1 MKYTCVKFRKD
12 RDGTIVAFE
21 NCGCEAQVNTFRP
34 CHTHRGDGHQAARLK
49 AEARYHSIQNAVG
62 PRSCAYTNNATPMRS
77 GINPTR

>member
-1 MKYTCVKFRKD
+1 MKYSCVKFRKD

-34 CHTHRGDGHQAARLK
+34 CHVHRGDAHQAARLK
-49 AEARYHSIQNAVG
+49 AEARYHSIQNTVG
-62 PRSCAYTNNATPMRS
+62 RSCAYTNNATAMRS